1 MSYLHCHN
9 CNWSQDD
16 FWHETYNPVTFL
28 EKNYKKDI
36 LTGDLDRV
44 LEMDNFRWDKY
55 LWHKKMLNRD
65 FIADEM
71 ESMARKLRRMV
82 YRTKQEYLELNPE
95 QKCPNCGKKELD
107 ID

>member
-1 MSYLHCHN
+1 
-9 CNWSQDD
+9 
-16 FWHETYNPVTFL
+16 
-28 EKNYKKDI
+28 
-36 LTGDLDRV
+36 
-44 LEMDNFRWDKY
+44 
-55 LWHKKMLNRD
+55 MLNRD